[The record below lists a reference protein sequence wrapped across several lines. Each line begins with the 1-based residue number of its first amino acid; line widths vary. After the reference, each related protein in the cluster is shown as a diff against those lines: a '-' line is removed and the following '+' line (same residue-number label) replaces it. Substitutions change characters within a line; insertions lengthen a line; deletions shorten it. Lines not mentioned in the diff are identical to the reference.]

1 MSSRTE
7 DLPRQ
12 HTGTQLTR
20 RTTSGDHRSMWIAST
35 LAGASLL
42 LIAALAVFGVLF
54 ALQGLITPG
63 NAAQT
68 AQDIAAA
75 EGLFRA
81 GLASAF
87 VVVALDV
94 VAAWAM
100 QGVFSP
106 VSAAVSTLNAWFR
119 VAYAAVFMVALSQ
132 LAGIPNLLRDE
143 EYQRAFGAE
152 QLQAVVLAKTEAFH
166 DLWMAALILFG
177 VHLLLTGYLAYRS
190 GFLPKTLGVLIA
202 VSGFG
207 YLFDSFGT
215 FLSQGSPLIISTVT
229 FLGEFL
235 LAWWLLLRARHIASS
250 TGFGT
255 ASHADVADG

>member
-1 MSSRTE
+1 MTSRTE

-12 HTGTQLTR
+12 HTSNEPPR
-20 RTTSGDHRSMWIAST
+20 RSTSEDGRPMWIAST
-35 LAGASLL
+35 LAGGSLL
-42 LIAALAVFGVLF
+42 LIAALSAFGVLF

-63 NAAQT
+63 NAAKT
-68 AQDIAAA
+68 AQDMAAD

-87 VVVALDV
+87 VVVVLDV
-94 VAAWAM
+94 VAAWALLR
-100 QGVFSP
+100 VFSP
-106 VSAAVSTLNAWFR
+106 VSKAVSTLDAWFR

-132 LAGIPNLLRDE
+132 LAGIPSLLRDE
-143 EYQRAFGAE
+143 EYQRAFGTE
-152 QLQAVVLAKTEAFH
+152 QLQATVLAKTEAFH

-177 VHLLLTGYLAYRS
+177 VHLLMTGYLTYRS
-190 GFLPKTLGVLIA
+190 GYLPKTLGVLIA

-235 LAWWLLLRARHIASS
+235 LAWWLVLRARHIAS
-250 TGFGT
+250 T
-255 ASHADVADG
+255 AHDVPEAR